1 MKHSAD
7 CKGETGTNIALDPI
21 TPYSFGFPD
30 VNFGLRETPW
40 DLSCLLYK
48 GGAATDVRIF
58 AKNKSEGSLPHIEL
72 DRLTLVTEIHQVLID
87 KLTLG
92 GSKASAKAAIRFIR
106 DMFTWAEKEGLPLDK
121 SSIQQT
127 YFAWSDHLWRESE
140 VYKNISISSAYGR
153 SANASIILN
162 EVLQRVTPLI
172 SETRLRHPS
181 KDKSHANLQAEK
193 QSLQQIFDFGKILHK
208 ISDAL
213 TLDVV
218 MKGPSPIEVFLDDE
232 EGSTPL
238 RFFEYQGVIHNG
250 VNDKLHRRNLAL
262 ADSSTFKD
270 WQENA
275 VYKDRAPI
283 INRRIEAE
291 LLIFIAQ
298 TSMNWSQ
305 ARKLLICKFRYDS
318 YNDGYQVRD
327 RKERRKG
334 EVLFEIFSAYKPHF
348 ERYLAWRRVLFPE
361 HPKLFPFIRENET
374 SEVLSFQSWLR
385 PHLLQSGKIFL
396 PPSVL
401 RNNKVNWLLRKTSDP
416 DLTAEMAQHTKKT
429 LLTIYEVPSL
439 QRAMVEIF
447 RYWNTCDPTT
457 HGLTSVA
464 PGRCN
469 GQPKKSEIIDYDL
482 EPDCRRSSGCIGC
495 QQHRDVD
502 SEDHVWALASFRHLK
517 IIEISRTL
525 RPGVQTLPTPA
536 QKVVDRLSDKLNWF
550 KHSSIKHETWLQEA
564 LIKIEEGNY
573 HPSWITAIHAMEG
586 EL

>member
-7 CKGETGTNIALDPI
+7 CKAEIGTNIELDPI

-30 VNFGLRETPW
+30 VDFARRETPW

-48 GGAATDVRIF
+48 GGAATEVRLF
-58 AKNKSEGSLPHIEL
+58 ARNKSEGSLPHIEL

-87 KLTLG
+87 KLTIG
-92 GSKASAKAAIRFIR
+92 GSKTSAKGAIRFIR
-106 DMFTWAEKEGLPLDK
+106 DMFTWAEKEGFSLDK
-121 SSIQQT
+121 SSIQET
-127 YFAWSDHLWRESE
+127 YFAWSDHLWREAE
-140 VYKNISISSAYGR
+140 VYKKISISSAYGR
-153 SANASIILN
+153 SANVSIILSD
-162 EVLQRVTPLI
+162 VLKRVTPLI

-193 QSLQQIFDFGKILHK
+193 QSLQQIFDFGKILLK
-208 ISDAL
+208 ISDML

-218 MKGPSPIEVFLDDE
+218 MEGPSPIEVFLDDE
-232 EGSTPL
+232 EGSTSL
-238 RFFEYQGVIHNG
+238 RFFECQGVIHNG
-250 VNDKLHRRNLAL
+250 IKDKLHRRNLAL
-262 ADSSTFKD
+262 DDTATFKD

-275 VYKDRAPI
+275 AYKDRAPI

-291 LLIFIAQ
+291 LLIFVAQ

-305 ARKLLICKFRYDS
+305 ASKLPICKFRYDS
-318 YNDGYQVRD
+318 YSDGYQVRD

-334 EVLFEIFSAYKPHF
+334 EVIFEIFSAYKPHF

-361 HPKLFPFIRENET
+361 HPKLFPFVREDET
-374 SEVLSFQSWLR
+374 SESWHFQSRLR
-385 PHLLQSGKIFL
+385 PQLLKSGKCFL

-401 RNNKVNWLLRKTSDP
+401 RNNKVNWLLRKTGDP
-416 DLTAEMAQHTKKT
+416 DLTAEMAQHSKQT

-457 HGLTSVA
+457 HSLASVA

-469 GQPKKSEIIDYDL
+469 GHPKKSENIDYDL

-495 QQHRDVD
+495 EQHRDVD
-502 SEDHVWALASFRHLK
+502 SEDHVWALVSFRHLK
-517 IIEISRTL
+517 IIEISKSL
-525 RPGVQTLPTPA
+525 RPGIQTQPTPA
-536 QKVVDRLSDKLNWF
+536 QKVVDRLSEKLNWF
-550 KHSSIKHETWLQEA
+550 KKSSIKHEAWLHEA

-573 HPSWITAIHAMEG
+573 HPSWITAIHAIEG

>member
-7 CKGETGTNIALDPI
+7 CKDEIGTNIALDPI

-30 VNFGLRETPW
+30 LAFTSRETPW

-48 GGAATDVRIF
+48 DGAATDVRLY
-58 AKNKSEGSLPHIEL
+58 AKKKSEGSLPRIEL

-92 GSKASAKAAIRFIR
+92 WSKTSAQGAIRFLR
-106 DMFTWAEKEGLPLDK
+106 NMFIWAEKEGLPLDK

-127 YFAWSDHLWRESE
+127 YFAWSDYLWRESK
-140 VYKNISISSAYGR
+140 VYKNISTTSAYGY
-153 SANASIILN
+153 SASASIVLN

-172 SETRLRHPS
+172 SETRLRHPL
-181 KDKSHANLQAEK
+181 KNKSHPNLQAEK
-193 QSLQQIFDFGKILHK
+193 RSLQQIFDFGKILQK
-208 ISDAL
+208 ISDTL
-213 TLDVV
+213 TLEVV
-218 MKGPSPIEVFLDDE
+218 MEGPSPIEIFLDDE

-238 RFFEYQGVIHNG
+238 RFYEYQGVIHNG
-250 VNDKLHRRNLAL
+250 IKDKLQRRNLAL
-262 ADSSTFKD
+262 NDTNTFNN
-270 WQENA
+270 WQENPA
-275 VYKDRAPI
+275 YKDRAPI

-305 ARKLLICKFRYDS
+305 ARKLPICKFRYDS
-318 YNDGYQVRD
+318 YSDGYQVRD

-348 ERYLAWRRVLFPE
+348 ERYLAWRRALFPE
-361 HPKLFPFIRENET
+361 HPSLFPFIREDET
-374 SEVLSFQSWLR
+374 SEAWHFQSWLR
-385 PHLLQSGKIFL
+385 PQLLKAGKFFL
-396 PPSVL
+396 PPRAL
-401 RNNKVNWLLRKTSDP
+401 RNNKVNWLLRKTGDS
-416 DLTAEMAQHTKKT
+416 DLTAEMAQHSKRT

-457 HGLTSVA
+457 HSLASVA

-469 GQPKKSEIIDYDL
+469 GHPKKSEDIDYDL

-495 QQHRDVD
+495 EQHRDVD
-502 SEDHVWALASFRHLK
+502 SEDHVWALVSFRHLK
-517 IIEISRTL
+517 IIEISKSL
-525 RPGVQTLPTPA
+525 RPGIQTQLTPA
-536 QKVVDRLSDKLNWF
+536 QKVVDRLSEKLNWF
-550 KHSSIKHETWLQEA
+550 KQSSKKHEAWLHEA
-564 LIKIEEGNY
+564 LIKVEEGNY
-573 HPSWITAIHAMEG
+573 HPSWITAIDAIEG